1 MVYFMGMY
9 SDAQNIKSGFLDEMF
24 DAGTWKVR
32 NIWDGV
38 KLEVGEDESPVVLH
52 SFTHLDPDLPLF
64 EVSLGTVR
72 KEVSINTETV
82 F

>member
-1 MVYFMGMY
+1 MVHFMGMY
-9 SDAQNIKSGFLDEMF
+9 PYWQSIHSGYIDEMF

-38 KLEVGEDESPVVLH
+38 KLEVGEEESPVVLS

-64 EVSLGTVR
+64 EPHNPT
-72 KEVSINTETV
+72 TV
-82 F
+82 FLETK